1 MEYDGIQWEQLGVQ
15 DLSQDLR
22 DIKKDIRGEDPG
34 LFILR
39 GWMTLKVLEYPGSTI
54 YLIIY
59 HI

>member
-1 MEYDGIQWEQLGVQ
+1 MDAWIWDVL
-15 DLSQDLR
+15 
-22 DIKKDIRGEDPG
+22 KKDIRGEDPG

>member
-1 MEYDGIQWEQLGVQ
+1 MLLTHGIRGYLE
-15 DLSQDLR
+15 
-22 DIKKDIRGEDPG
+22 KYIRGEDPG